1 MTSSLR
7 RLRSVAT
14 IRLWMLRSL
23 AALVLLCS
31 SVSAFPVEGPSPD
44 EPPLLE
50 PGNAI
55 ERPLSGGQMHAY
67 RLRFDAGQFVHVEV
81 EQKGIDVVLVLSD
94 AAKELRRVDGSQEFV
109 ERLSEV
115 GESGGFWRLEIRSAD
130 AQVPSGAYRLRLDSL
145 RPATP
150 ADRTRVAAERRHD
163 EALQILA
170 QGSAEAKQKAIV
182 VLKESATLWAEIHDE
197 NGRGMV
203 LKDLADIYQ
212 DLGELK
218 RSIEI
223 LAEALEL
230 FRLLGNAHLEAA
242 MENNLAW
249 SYGRLGEGQKTLEH
263 LERALA
269 LDRRLSKR
277 ADEAAVLGSIG
288 WAYRNLGM
296 GERALDFLTQSLQMN
311 RDLGNRDSQATILN
325 NIGLVYDDRG
335 DYQKAVDAFK
345 ESLALCEGRAGCA
358 AEAPALGNLGFAYS
372 HLEDR
377 EKALDY
383 YGQALRLCRKVGE
396 RYGEGYVLTNMAA
409 VYNDSGD
416 PARALSLLAEALP
429 IRRAVGDLEGE
440 ALTLRQ
446 MSRAKRILG
455 KLSEARGDLEASLAD
470 YEILRNRG
478 ANPAQRASFFTLV
491 RAAFETS
498 VDLLMEMH
506 AREPEKGFD
515 RLAFETSE
523 RARARSLLELLFEA
537 KENLRGDV
545 DPSLLDR
552 EDALRRALRDAVET
566 QMTTLAGKHSE
577 TEIAA
582 AAKAVESTQADLE
595 RAEAEIRTKSP
606 RYSDLTGANPR
617 SVAEIQRQLDSD
629 TVLLEYSLGKERSF
643 VWAVTPTSLSSFELP
658 RRETIEAAARAYYE
672 SVSAGRAA
680 RSAKAGKGRV
690 RPAPADSRASL
701 AGMLLGPVSRE
712 LARKRIVVVAEGAL
726 LYVPFAALPDPS
738 ASEEGR
744 VVPLVAEH
752 EILSLPSASVLELLR
767 RESAG
772 RLRPDATL
780 AVLADPVFDER
791 DERVQGGEKKRVSRS
806 AGRPRDDALTRSA
819 GEAGVRDADGRLPRL
834 LYSRREAESILALA
848 PERSRMKALDF
859 NASLATA
866 TGPDLARYRIVH
878 FATHGLLNSAH
889 PELSGLV
896 LSLVDRKGRPQPGFL
911 TAAQIYG
918 LTLPADLVVL
928 SGCRTALGKEIRGE
942 GLIGLTR
949 GFMYA
954 GARGVLASLWSV
966 HDAATAELMKRF
978 YAGMLGGEHLTPAAA
993 LARAQREMAASAL
1006 WKDPTYW
1013 AGFVLQGDW
1022 KN

>member
-14 IRLWMLRSL
+14 IRLRILHVL
-23 AALVLLCS
+23 AALVLVCS
-31 SVSAFPVEGPSPD
+31 SVSAFPDGGPSPD
-44 EPPLLE
+44 EPMLE

-55 ERPLSGGQMHAY
+55 ERPFSGGQAHAY
-67 RLRFDAGQFVHVEV
+67 RLRVEPGQFIHLEV
-81 EQKGIDVVLVLSD
+81 EQDGIDVALVLSE
-94 AAKELRRVDGSQEFV
+94 AAHELRRVDGSQGFV

-115 GESGGFWRLEIRSAD
+115 SETGGLWRLEIRSSD
-130 AQVPSGAYRLRLDSL
+130 AQAPAGTYRLRLDPI

-163 EALQILA
+163 EALQMLA
-170 QGSAEAKQKAIV
+170 QGSAEAKQKAV
-182 VLKESATLWAEIHDE
+182 VALGESAALWAEIDDG
-197 NGRGMV
+197 NGRGMA
-203 LKDLADIYQ
+203 LKDLAETYQ

-223 LAEALEL
+223 LGTALQL
-230 FRLLGNAHLEAA
+230 SRQTGNAHLEAVI
-242 MENNLAW
+242 ENDLAW
-249 SYGRLGEGQKTLEH
+249 SYGRLGEGQKSLEH

-296 GERALDFLTQSLQMN
+296 GERALDFLSQSLQMN
-311 RDLGNRDSQATILN
+311 RELGDRSNQAAILN

-335 DYQKAVDAFK
+335 DYQKAIDAFK
-345 ESLALCEGRAGCA
+345 ESLALCEGKAGCA

-372 HLEDR
+372 HLGDR

-383 YGQALRLCRKVGE
+383 YGQALRLCREVGE
-396 RYGEGYVLTNMAA
+396 RYGEAYVLTNMATIH
-409 VYNDSGD
+409 NDSGD

-455 KLSEARGDLEASLAD
+455 KLSEARVDLEASVAD

-478 ANPAQRASFFTLV
+478 ANPAQRASFFTFV
-491 RAAFETS
+491 RAAFEAS

-506 AREPEKGFD
+506 AREPAKGFD

-545 DPSLLDR
+545 DPSLLER

-566 QMTTLAGKHSE
+566 QMTTLAAKHSE

-582 AAKAVESTQADLE
+582 AAKAVESAQADLE
-595 RAEAEIRTKSP
+595 RAEAEIRTRSP

-658 RRETIEAAARAYYE
+658 RRETIEAAARGYYE

-680 RSAKAGKGRV
+680 GSAKTGKGLV
-690 RPAPADSRASL
+690 RPASVGSRASL
-701 AGMLLGPVSRE
+701 DRILLGPVSRE

-738 ASEEGR
+738 APEEGK
-744 VVPLVAEH
+744 VVPLVAGH

-767 RESAG
+767 SESAG

-791 DERVQGGEKKRVSRS
+791 DERVRGGEKKRVSS
-806 AGRPRDDALTRSA
+806 AAGPPKDDTLTRSA
-819 GEAGVRDADGRLPRL
+819 GEAGLRDADGRLPRL

-878 FATHGLLNSAH
+878 FATHGFLNSAH

-896 LSLVDRKGRPQPGFL
+896 LSLVDRQGRPQPGFL
-911 TAAQIYG
+911 TSAQIYG

-928 SGCRTALGKEIRGE
+928 SGCQTALGKEIRGE

-966 HDAATAELMKRF
+966 HDAATSELMKRF
-978 YAGMLGGEHLTPAAA
+978 YEGMLGSEHLTPSAA
-993 LARAQREMAASAL
+993 LARAQREMAASRR
-1006 WKDPTYW
+1006 WQDPAYW